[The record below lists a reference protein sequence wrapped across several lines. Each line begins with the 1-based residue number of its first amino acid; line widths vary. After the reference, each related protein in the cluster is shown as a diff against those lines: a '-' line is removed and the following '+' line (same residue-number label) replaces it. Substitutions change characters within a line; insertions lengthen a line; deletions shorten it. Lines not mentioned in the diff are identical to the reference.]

1 MLRLAQAV
9 ASGSADIDISGREFD
24 FVRSIRVWHVAF
36 YRHNLS
42 NRHNTCRELYQIQ
55 LGTYGTQG
63 DYRWLR
69 ATPQMVPAWM
79 GMSRACSPGSFYRA
93 VGVEWTDHLGNP
105 GHEVV
110 RY

>member
-9 ASGSADIDISGREFD
+9 ASGTADIDISGREFD
-24 FVRSIRVWHVAF
+24 FVRSIRVWHVEF

-42 NRHNTCRELYQIQ
+42 NRHNTCREVHRIQ

-63 DYRWLR
+63 DYRWSR

-79 GMSRACSPGSFYRA
+79 GMSRACNPGNFYRA
-93 VGVEWTDHLGNP
+93 VGVEWTDHLGNQ